1 MPLIEVE
8 NVRKVYK
15 MDGVEFEALKG
26 VSFTV
31 EKEEFVIIMGPSGSG
46 KSALMHILGALDV
59 PTSGKYILNGKDITS
74 MTRDE
79 LARVR
84 NTNIGFIFQ
93 GFNLLP
99 RMSALENV
107 ELPMLYAGLPAGER
121 RAKAKQSLDLV
132 GLLEWAGHRPNQLS
146 GGQQQR
152 VAIARALVNDA
163 PLLLAD
169 EPTGNLDSKTGVQ
182 VMETLTYLNSER
194 GITIVLVTHDS
205 GIARYGKRIVRVLD
219 GMISSD
225 MPKEEAEEQVTMG

>member
-46 KSALMHILGALDV
+46 KSTLMHILGALDV

-84 NTNIGFIFQ
+84 NKNIGFIFQ

-121 RAKAKQSLDLV
+121 RAKAKQALDLV
-132 GLLEWAGHRPNQLS
+132 GLLEWADHRPNQLS

-225 MPKEEAEEQVTMG
+225 MPEEQVTMG

>member
-46 KSALMHILGALDV
+46 KSTLMHILGALDV

-132 GLLEWAGHRPNQLS
+132 GLLEWADHRPNQLS

>member
-15 MDGVEFEALKG
+15 MDGVEFEALRG

-46 KSALMHILGALDV
+46 KSTLMHILGALDV

-74 MTRDE
+74 MTKDE

-84 NTNIGFIFQ
+84 NKNIGFIFQ

-121 RAKAKQSLDLV
+121 RAKARQALDLV
-132 GLLEWAGHRPNQLS
+132 GLLEWADHRPNQLS

-182 VMETLTYLNSER
+182 VMETLKVLNENR

-225 MPKEEAEEQVTMG
+225 TPEEQVTMR

>member
-46 KSALMHILGALDV
+46 KSTLMHILGALDV

-79 LARVR
+79 LARAR
-84 NTNIGFIFQ
+84 NKNIGFIFQ

-121 RAKAKQSLDLV
+121 RAKAKQALDLV
-132 GLLEWAGHRPNQLS
+132 GLLEWADHRPNQLS

>member
-8 NVRKVYK
+8 NVRKVYR

-31 EKEEFVIIMGPSGSG
+31 EKGEFVIIMGPSGSG
-46 KSALMHILGALDV
+46 KSTLMHILGALDV
-59 PTSGKYILNGKDITS
+59 STSGRYVLNGKDITS

-84 NTNIGFIFQ
+84 NKNIGFIFQ

-107 ELPMLYAGLPAGER
+107 ELPMLYAGLPAGGR
-121 RAKAKQSLDLV
+121 MAKARQALDLV
-132 GLLEWAGHRPNQLS
+132 GLLEWADHRPNQLS

-182 VMETLTYLNSER
+182 VMETLKVLNENR

-205 GIARYGKRIVRVLD
+205 GIARYGKRIMGVLD
-219 GMISSD
+219 GLISSD
-225 MPKEEAEEQVTMG
+225 ELKEDEEKQVAVR

>member
-15 MDGVEFEALKG
+15 MDGVEFEALRG

-46 KSALMHILGALDV
+46 KSTLMHILGALDV

-74 MTRDE
+74 MTKDE

-84 NTNIGFIFQ
+84 NKNIGFIFQ

-121 RAKAKQSLDLV
+121 RAKAKQALDLV
-132 GLLEWAGHRPNQLS
+132 GLLEWADHRPNQLS

-182 VMETLTYLNSER
+182 VMETLKVLNENR

-225 MPKEEAEEQVTMG
+225 TPEEQVTIR

>member
-121 RAKAKQSLDLV
+121 RAKAKQSLDLA
-132 GLLEWAGHRPNQLS
+132 GLLEWADHRPNQLS

>member
-46 KSALMHILGALDV
+46 KSTLMHILGALDV

-74 MTRDE
+74 MTKDE

-84 NTNIGFIFQ
+84 NKNIGFIFQ

-121 RAKAKQSLDLV
+121 RAKARQALDLV
-132 GLLEWAGHRPNQLS
+132 GLLEWADHRPNQLS

-182 VMETLTYLNSER
+182 VMETLKVLNENQ

-225 MPKEEAEEQVTMG
+225 TPEEQVTIR

>member
-46 KSALMHILGALDV
+46 KSTLMHILGALDV

-84 NTNIGFIFQ
+84 NKNIGFIFQ

-132 GLLEWAGHRPNQLS
+132 GLLEWADHRPNQLS

>member
-46 KSALMHILGALDV
+46 KSTLMHILGALDV

-84 NTNIGFIFQ
+84 NKNIGFIFQ

-121 RAKAKQSLDLV
+121 RAKAKQALDLV
-132 GLLEWAGHRPNQLS
+132 GLLEWANHRPNQLS

-182 VMETLTYLNSER
+182 VMETLKVLNEKR

>member
-15 MDGVEFEALKG
+15 MDGVEFEALRG

-46 KSALMHILGALDV
+46 KSTLMHILGALDV

-74 MTRDE
+74 MSKDE

-84 NTNIGFIFQ
+84 NKNIGFIFQ

-121 RAKAKQSLDLV
+121 RAKARQALDLV
-132 GLLEWAGHRPNQLS
+132 GLLEWADHRPNQLS

-182 VMETLTYLNSER
+182 VMETLKVLNENR

-225 MPKEEAEEQVTMG
+225 TPEEQVTIR

>member
-8 NVRKVYK
+8 NVRKVYR

-31 EKEEFVIIMGPSGSG
+31 EKGEFVIIMGPSGSG
-46 KSALMHILGALDV
+46 KSTLMHILGALDV
-59 PTSGKYILNGKDITS
+59 STSGRYVLNGKDITS

-84 NTNIGFIFQ
+84 NKNIGFIFQ

-121 RAKAKQSLDLV
+121 RAKARQALDLV
-132 GLLEWAGHRPNQLS
+132 GLLEWADHRPNQLS

-182 VMETLTYLNSER
+182 VMETLKVLNENR

-225 MPKEEAEEQVTMG
+225 TPEEQVTIR

>member
-46 KSALMHILGALDV
+46 KSTLMHILGALDV

-84 NTNIGFIFQ
+84 NKNIGFIFQ

-121 RAKAKQSLDLV
+121 RAKARQALDLV
-132 GLLEWAGHRPNQLS
+132 GLLEWADHRPNQLS